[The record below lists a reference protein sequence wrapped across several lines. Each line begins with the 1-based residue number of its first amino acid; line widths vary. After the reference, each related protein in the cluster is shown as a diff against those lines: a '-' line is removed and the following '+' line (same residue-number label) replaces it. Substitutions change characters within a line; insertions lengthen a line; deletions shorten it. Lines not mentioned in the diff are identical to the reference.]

1 MILVLSSLAKAWK
14 RNFGDESLVKKEV
27 RRGVTDICIDFS
39 IDKMVLPLYLYLYVR
54 EYENPWC
61 VKQFH

>member
-1 MILVLSSLAKAWK
+1 MVLVLSSLAKAWK

-39 IDKMVLPLYLYLYVR
+39 IDKMELPLYPYVR
-54 EYENPWC
+54 EYETPWC

>member
-1 MILVLSSLAKAWK
+1 
-14 RNFGDESLVKKEV
+14 VKKEV

-39 IDKMVLPLYLYLYVR
+39 IDKMVLPSYLYVSK
-54 EYENPWC
+54 YGTPWC